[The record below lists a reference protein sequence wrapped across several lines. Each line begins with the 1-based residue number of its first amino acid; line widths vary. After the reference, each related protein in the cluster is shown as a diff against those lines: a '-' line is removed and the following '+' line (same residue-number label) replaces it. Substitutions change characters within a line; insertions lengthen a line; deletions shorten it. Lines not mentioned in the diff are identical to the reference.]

1 MLDVILIPEGE
12 TARTFDL
19 GIGLNR
25 EYPMQTALGLTTPVP
40 VVRTA
45 KGPPHVGPSGWL
57 FHLDAPNLLLT
68 SLRPAPDGSA
78 SLVARFLECSGHSGQ
93 AEFRCVRDPQRATL
107 LDARGNLLME
117 ATTHGDAVTLDA
129 GQNDLIHLRVD
140 FAP

>member
-1 MLDVILIPEGE
+1 
-12 TARTFDL
+12 
-19 GIGLNR
+19 
-25 EYPMQTALGLTTPVP
+25 
-40 VVRTA
+40 
-45 KGPPHVGPSGWL
+45 
-57 FHLDAPNLLLT
+57 
-68 SLRPAPDGSA
+68 
-78 SLVARFLECSGHSGQ
+78 VARFLECSGHSGQ